1 MALSG
6 SQYSTEELTRT
17 KGEMEDFLADESKL
31 AKTRELLKT
40 VSDDSVEAKTLKMLE
55 RTFGCYIS
63 KLYYFVIMYSYN
75 ISLTYDLYYSGVRR
89 SKDAKS

>member
-17 KGEMEDFLADESKL
+17 KGEMEDFLADEAKL

-40 VSDDSVEAKTLKMLE
+40 VADDSIEAKTLKV
-55 RTFGCYIS
+55 C
-63 KLYYFVIMYSYN
+63 
-75 ISLTYDLYYSGVRR
+75 
-89 SKDAKS
+89 